1 MFALSRQHQM
11 IVGVL
16 LVALMVV
23 TRGQHFASV
32 SALPS
37 ASWAVFFL
45 AGFYLSSRWAFPG
58 FLALAAALDFSAV
71 FYAGVSSYCL
81 SPAYG
86 FLIPAY
92 GSLWLAGR
100 WFASKYQFNWTTGLF
115 LVASVVTGAAMATIF
130 SSGGFYWF
138 SGRYTD
144 PSVVEFG
151 QRFIQYFPKYLG
163 TLSFYVAVAAVQH
176 IAFRFSHVGKQTDQH
191 KPS

>member
-100 WFASKYQFNWTTGLF
+100 WFASKYQFIWTTALF
-115 LVASVVTGAAMATIF
+115 LVASVLTGAAMATIF

-163 TLSFYVAVAAVQH
+163 TLSFYVAIAAVQH